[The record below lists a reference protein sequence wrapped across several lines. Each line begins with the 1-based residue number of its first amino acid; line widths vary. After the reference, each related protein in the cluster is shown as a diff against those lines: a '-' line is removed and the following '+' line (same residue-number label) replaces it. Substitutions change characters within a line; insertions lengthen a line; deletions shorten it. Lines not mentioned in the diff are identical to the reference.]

1 MAHGVIINRAIMAV
15 IGLAGDSKER
25 LSRVWGELGDILY
38 IYSLEAN
45 YSYYQEYHHDCSIE
59 NYKNKAPL

>member
-1 MAHGVIINRAIMAV
+1 MAV